1 MESRTNKTL
10 KNAKVALFFYVA
22 NLLLSFISR
31 RIFISYLGSE
41 ILGLNTTIVNLL
53 SFLNLAELGI
63 GAAVSYALYGPLFAN
78 DKRTINEIVSLQGWL
93 YRKIGFLVIG
103 GAGIL
108 MLFFPLMFSNISF
121 PLWYTYA
128 SLIVLLISS
137 LLGYFVNYQQ
147 IVLNA
152 DQKEYKITFAIQG
165 CRIVKVCLQILFVY
179 YSDHGYI
186 YWLLIEFIMAF
197 VTSFGL
203 NLIIRKEYPWLKG
216 IPSSGKKLSKKYP
229 GIIIRT
235 KQLFF
240 HKFSGFVLTQTSPL
254 ILYAYTSLTLVAIYG
269 NYMLIVTG
277 VSFLLN
283 AILNS
288 VGAGVGNLVA
298 ENDMEKIMRIF
309 WEINSFRIWI
319 ASVCCFCMYELSNSF
334 VCLWVGEEYLLSNA
348 TLIILIIYAFITL
361 TRTCDIFLGAYGLY
375 HDIYAPIIEA
385 CLNIGCSI
393 FLGYYCGITGIVGGV
408 VISLVVVVT
417 IWKPYFL
424 FKRGFKQKV
433 YTYFSVYI
441 KLILLI
447 TLSFIIS
454 MFLGDYVYK
463 DFCVIGVFS
472 WCKYA
477 LRVLLVYALVSISFF
492 YCFDIGMRTFLC
504 RVKRIFL

>member
-1 MESRTNKTL
+1 
-10 KNAKVALFFYVA
+10 
-22 NLLLSFISR
+22 
-31 RIFISYLGSE
+31 
-41 ILGLNTTIVNLL
+41 
-53 SFLNLAELGI
+53 
-63 GAAVSYALYGPLFAN
+63 
-78 DKRTINEIVSLQGWL
+78 
-93 YRKIGFLVIG
+93 
-103 GAGIL
+103 

-298 ENDMEKIMRIF
+298 EM
-309 WEINSFRIWI
+309 IW
-319 ASVCCFCMYELSNSF
+319 
-334 VCLWVGEEYLLSNA
+334 
-348 TLIILIIYAFITL
+348 
-361 TRTCDIFLGAYGLY
+361 R
-375 HDIYAPIIEA
+375 
-385 CLNIGCSI
+385 
-393 FLGYYCGITGIVGGV
+393 
-408 VISLVVVVT
+408 
-417 IWKPYFL
+417 
-424 FKRGFKQKV
+424 
-433 YTYFSVYI
+433 
-441 KLILLI
+441 KL
-447 TLSFIIS
+447 
-454 MFLGDYVYK
+454 
-463 DFCVIGVFS
+463 
-472 WCKYA
+472 
-477 LRVLLVYALVSISFF
+477 
-492 YCFDIGMRTFLC
+492 
-504 RVKRIFL
+504 